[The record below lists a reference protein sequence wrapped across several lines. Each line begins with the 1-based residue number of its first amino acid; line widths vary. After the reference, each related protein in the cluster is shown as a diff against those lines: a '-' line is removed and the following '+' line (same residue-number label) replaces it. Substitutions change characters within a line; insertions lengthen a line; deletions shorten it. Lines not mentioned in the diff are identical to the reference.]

1 MGYPRV
7 TNNVLSMAGGGMEYP
22 TTSRRMGLLA
32 PTTPLIAAV
41 PDLALAKGVAKV
53 TLDDT
58 TLSELSSD
66 YPIKLSFS
74 SDTGVTWTEKTV
86 AVAGAKAASVTLSA
100 SDLAEVKPSYGV
112 YVSLT
117 DGATKVRCRINGKVD
132 ADPASVTIPASG
144 FDTIGYMGEVR
155 VSLDGGETYDVAT
168 YTSQDKVTAARLAR
182 LIDGVMGNKIITQV
196 VGSAVRLSTTTSGA
210 GVSLLVYYGRP
221 GSYTELYATG
231 SDGSLT
237 NAAAIVAAAIN
248 ADASALVTATAVSG
262 TVVVT
267 ALRLGARIK
276 LWVAW
281 GPDVTA
287 RHTSTGQAVRPTNV
301 ASAIDAVAGLSAV
314 VVGTAVMV
322 STDAAGD
329 KMALKVQWGDDPWQV
344 RTANGTTK
352 DPGTPTT
359 RVYTYTY
366 VNKEADITIESAP
379 WVSTDMSSATVS
391 VYAGDV
397 VNLSGFG
404 EPPAD
409 EGWYYT
415 HVRIYCAVGGT
426 FLYVGEQQKPVTSY
440 TDTKTALE
448 FGEACPSITWSAP
461 SPDMKG
467 LINLPNGIMAGFEGR
482 DVYFCEPYRPY
493 AWPAAYQQTV
503 DYPVVGLGRLDTSL
517 VVLTKGAPYLIS
529 GSAPGYMTVVKADLE
544 QACVSK
550 RSIVSMGSAVFYASP
565 DGLVALAASGSRV
578 LTDVLFDRAD
588 WQALA
593 PSTIH
598 AYGHEDKYIAFHA
611 PVLLDGEFCTGFVVD
626 LKSSQFIRHNI
637 PNIVGGYT
645 DLRNDHLYLV
655 DTSKAIKR
663 WGDGASLVGRW
674 RSKVFTLPQITGFSC
689 AQVEAETYSGVACA
703 IYCDGAK
710 LTTELTV
717 SNDLV
722 GTTSA
727 RRIDGRYPFRLAP
740 LQGRDWEV
748 DLTVTQEIFHV
759 AVAQAMAEIATG
771 DEEG

>member
-1 MGYPRV
+1 MKISISEFGGISPKTNPRYLGEGGAQIALNVEAYGESLKPLNGLSETVTTLPKSGTLQTIYRFGQDYVGEDRYWFHWAADVDVCRSQIPNDASEWTYYTGMGYPRV

-359 RVYTYTY
+359 R
-366 VNKEADITIESAP
+366 
-379 WVSTDMSSATVS
+379 
-391 VYAGDV
+391 
-397 VNLSGFG
+397 
-404 EPPAD
+404 
-409 EGWYYT
+409 
-415 HVRIYCAVGGT
+415 H
-426 FLYVGEQQKPVTSY
+426 
-440 TDTKTALE
+440 
-448 FGEACPSITWSAP
+448 
-461 SPDMKG
+461 
-467 LINLPNGIMAGFEGR
+467 
-482 DVYFCEPYRPY
+482 
-493 AWPAAYQQTV
+493 
-503 DYPVVGLGRLDTSL
+503 
-517 VVLTKGAPYLIS
+517 
-529 GSAPGYMTVVKADLE
+529 
-544 QACVSK
+544 
-550 RSIVSMGSAVFYASP
+550 
-565 DGLVALAASGSRV
+565 
-578 LTDVLFDRAD
+578 
-588 WQALA
+588 
-593 PSTIH
+593 
-598 AYGHEDKYIAFHA
+598 
-611 PVLLDGEFCTGFVVD
+611 
-626 LKSSQFIRHNI
+626 
-637 PNIVGGYT
+637 
-645 DLRNDHLYLV
+645 
-655 DTSKAIKR
+655 
-663 WGDGASLVGRW
+663 
-674 RSKVFTLPQITGFSC
+674 
-689 AQVEAETYSGVACA
+689 GVCL
-703 IYCDGAK
+703 CG
-710 LTTELTV
+710 
-717 SNDLV
+717 
-722 GTTSA
+722 
-727 RRIDGRYPFRLAP
+727 
-740 LQGRDWEV
+740 
-748 DLTVTQEIFHV
+748 
-759 AVAQAMAEIATG
+759 
-771 DEEG
+771 

>member
-1 MGYPRV
+1 MGEDRYWFHWAADVDVCRSQIPNDASEWTYYTGMGYPRV

-267 ALRLGARIK
+267 ALRLGARK
-276 LWVAW
+276 RFVPL
-281 GPDVTA
+281 
-287 RHTSTGQAVRPTNV
+287 
-301 ASAIDAVAGLSAV
+301 
-314 VVGTAVMV
+314 
-322 STDAAGD
+322 
-329 KMALKVQWGDDPWQV
+329 
-344 RTANGTTK
+344 
-352 DPGTPTT
+352 
-359 RVYTYTY
+359 
-366 VNKEADITIESAP
+366 
-379 WVSTDMSSATVS
+379 MS
-391 VYAGDV
+391 
-397 VNLSGFG
+397 
-404 EPPAD
+404 P
-409 EGWYYT
+409 
-415 HVRIYCAVGGT
+415 
-426 FLYVGEQQKPVTSY
+426 
-440 TDTKTALE
+440 
-448 FGEACPSITWSAP
+448 
-461 SPDMKG
+461 
-467 LINLPNGIMAGFEGR
+467 
-482 DVYFCEPYRPY
+482 
-493 AWPAAYQQTV
+493 
-503 DYPVVGLGRLDTSL
+503 
-517 VVLTKGAPYLIS
+517 
-529 GSAPGYMTVVKADLE
+529 
-544 QACVSK
+544 
-550 RSIVSMGSAVFYASP
+550 
-565 DGLVALAASGSRV
+565 
-578 LTDVLFDRAD
+578 
-588 WQALA
+588 A
-593 PSTIH
+593 PST
-598 AYGHEDKYIAFHA
+598 
-611 PVLLDGEFCTGFVVD
+611 P
-626 LKSSQFIRHNI
+626 
-637 PNIVGGYT
+637 
-645 DLRNDHLYLV
+645 
-655 DTSKAIKR
+655 
-663 WGDGASLVGRW
+663 
-674 RSKVFTLPQITGFSC
+674 
-689 AQVEAETYSGVACA
+689 
-703 IYCDGAK
+703 
-710 LTTELTV
+710 
-717 SNDLV
+717 
-722 GTTSA
+722 
-727 RRIDGRYPFRLAP
+727 
-740 LQGRDWEV
+740 
-748 DLTVTQEIFHV
+748 
-759 AVAQAMAEIATG
+759 
-771 DEEG
+771 